1 MLFLTESA
9 KSRGW
14 LGLVGSVGRVGRVG
28 RVGPENFGVA
38 QKMSVGKCL
47 AI

>member
-28 RVGPENFGVA
+28 PENFGVA